1 MTTAEERIFGL
12 LDSHGVKYERFQHDP
27 VYTCPKMAEFLNTDE
42 ARIAK
47 SMMMKKSDGGYL
59 LAVLP
64 GNMRVDFG
72 RLARLAGTKSV
83 SLAPV
88 DEAEKIA
95 GCTVGSVYPFGN
107 LMNLETY
114 LDKKLTLH
122 DEVYFNPGSHTMSVK
137 VSIISLM
144 GIVKPIVAEF
154 TVARR

>member
-1 MTTAEERIFGL
+1 MTTAEERIFEL
-12 LDSHGVKYERFQHDP
+12 LDSHEVKYERFQHDP

-47 SMMMKKSDGGYL
+47 SMMMKKSDGEYL

-72 RLARLAGTKSV
+72 RLATLAGTRSV
-83 SLAPV
+83 SLTPV

-95 GCTVGSVYPFGN
+95 GCTVGSVHPFGN

-137 VSIISLM
+137 VSVISLM